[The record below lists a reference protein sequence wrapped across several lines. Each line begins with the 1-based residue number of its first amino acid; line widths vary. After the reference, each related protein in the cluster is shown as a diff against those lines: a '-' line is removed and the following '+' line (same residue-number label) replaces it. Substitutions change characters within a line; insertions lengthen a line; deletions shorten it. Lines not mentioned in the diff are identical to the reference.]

1 MEAKVRTKHEESKG
15 ETKEAQRVAGLLLPC
30 SFSCVFCA
38 QPIRRG
44 EKRRVRG
51 FRSNPNVSFA
61 ALHLSILPA
70 CGGIPEIL
78 FLYTKILDPEKK
90 TFVVERKKF
99 YCYSSPSEPSQLL
112 AVTPHNPRVPRSTVE
127 RKKQV

>member
-30 SFSCVFCA
+30 SFLCVFCA
-38 QPIRRG
+38 QPIRRR

-78 FLYTKILDPEKK
+78 FLYTKILDPEKQK
-90 TFVVERKKF
+90 R
-99 YCYSSPSEPSQLL
+99 LL
-112 AVTPHNPRVPRSTVE
+112 WKEKNSTAIPLPRSLVNYW
-127 RKKQV
+127 Q